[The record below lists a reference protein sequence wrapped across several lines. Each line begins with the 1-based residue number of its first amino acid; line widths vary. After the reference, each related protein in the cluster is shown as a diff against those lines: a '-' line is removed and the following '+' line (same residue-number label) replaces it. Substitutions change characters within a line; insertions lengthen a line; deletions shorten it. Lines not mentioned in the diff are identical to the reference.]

1 MSESEKWLCDWAEC
15 VHGVKLNVKGECPKD
30 PYRIFRYLSSCPEF
44 EPIEFKDL
52 PDIEDL
58 PF

>member
-1 MSESEKWLCDWAEC
+1 MNKEKWLCDWFEC
-15 VHGVKLNVKGECPKD
+15 KNYVSPGACSADRYH
-30 PYRIFRYLSSCPEF
+30 IFCYLFNCPEF